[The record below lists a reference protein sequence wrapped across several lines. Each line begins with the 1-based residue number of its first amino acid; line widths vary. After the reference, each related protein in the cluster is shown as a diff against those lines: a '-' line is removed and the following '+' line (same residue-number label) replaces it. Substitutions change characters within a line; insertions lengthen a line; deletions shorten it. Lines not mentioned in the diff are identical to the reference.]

1 MSSGKAERCHDP
13 GRRVTDAI
21 SCAHAEDDGSSPLLS
36 AVGPSRIDLYTGST
50 NQQTFLQSFADSVD
64 VSKVNSVTGLIPTS
78 TGPDGD
84 WYFIRVTSA
93 ALKANATGAG
103 GITYPYEAFSAKFT
117 LNGMSGQF
125 NASVSSQNAA
135 AASTGFGG
143 STAPAAAA
151 ASSTASGMTTTSTPK
166 ALAGA
171 SSSSSSVSGTA
182 SKTGSASGSGAS
194 AASASQSSGAQR
206 GLVASGLFVALFSCG
221 LAVIL

>member
-1 MSSGKAERCHDP
+1 M
-13 GRRVTDAI
+13 
-21 SCAHAEDDGSSPLLS
+21 CALRHADDIPWARFAEDDGSSPLLS

-64 VSKVNSVTGLIPTS
+64 VSKVNSVTGLIPAS

-93 ALKANATGAG
+93 ALKANSTGAG
-103 GITYPYEAFSAKFT
+103 GIQYPYEAFSAKFT

-143 STAPAAAA
+143 STAPAAASA
-151 ASSTASGMTTTSTPK
+151 TASGMTTATAK
-166 ALAGA
+166 ALGA
-171 SSSSSSVSGTA
+171 SSSASGASSGTA
-182 SKTGSASGSGAS
+182 SKTGSATGSGAS
-194 AASASQSSGAQR
+194 PAASATQSSGAQR

-221 LAVIL
+221 LAVVL